1 MCNILTKLIAPPSHT
16 IWGNLMFGQKANKKI
31 EIQQLSDTHLT
42 FSLHFS
48 KIREMALKSRDHV
61 KW

>member
-1 MCNILTKLIAPPSHT
+1 
-16 IWGNLMFGQKANKKI
+16 MFGQKANKKI